1 MDSLT
6 AQKSDSSIV
15 PHFCVEKKII
25 LNKDL
30 CCLNHFVQDAFQC
43 FLNWLFQLFC
53 LNTGTLC
60 WQKTL
65 NWCVQN
71 CISSFCLSLNSCVP
85 TDSCF
90 IIFSYHSCVVFD
102 KISGIWR
109 KIMKQAPAILLQC
122 SYFKLQKIWI
132 L

>member
-1 MDSLT
+1 MLIQMYPQGLVTIYLSFMIFTNHIL
-6 AQKSDSSIV
+6 QLINYI
-15 PHFCVEKKII
+15 EKYI
-25 LNKDL
+25 
-30 CCLNHFVQDAFQC
+30 HFVQDAFQC

-90 IIFSYHSCVVFD
+90 IIFLYHSYVVFD
-102 KISGIWR
+102 KISGIWK
-109 KIMKQAPAILLQC
+109 KIMKQAPVILHQC
-122 SYFKLQKIWI
+122 SYFKL
-132 L
+132 